1 MQQSPERQP
10 EIKGTVLFSG
20 KKNEVL
26 KLSSITANLTTNNA
40 RGIFKSSE
48 LPFGKMTDLNSN

>member
-10 EIKGTVLFSG
+10 EIKGTVLFR

-26 KLSSITANLTTNNA
+26 NYPAS
-40 RGIFKSSE
+40 
-48 LPFGKMTDLNSN
+48 LPI